1 MNRTQRIIP
10 RAGMS
15 LLWLAASVFLFG
27 CHPDAPTAVPPAV
40 ECVSL
45 EAQDVPVY
53 QEWVGTLD
61 GDINA
66 SISAQVSGYL
76 IRRDY
81 TEGRRVTNGQV
92 LFQIEPGPFKAAL
105 AQAEAQ
111 LAQARA
117 QKGKTELDVKRYKP
131 LAVLEA
137 ISQQELDD
145 AIQSDHAAAAQVASA
160 EATVQAAQLNL
171 SFTTIVSPVDGVAGL
186 AQAQIGNLVGPASG
200 LLTTVTKMD
209 PMRVNFSVSQQSMT
223 LYQEYLLASGRRLH
237 EQHNGDS
244 GMPLQLTLASGEI
257 YSQTGRVRYAD
268 NQVDAR
274 TGTVRVVGEFPNPQG
289 LLVPGMF
296 TRVRGLVHVETN
308 ALVAPQMAILNL
320 QGRCFVAVVGADDK
334 VALRPVTVGTQM
346 GEQCVVTGPVKAG
359 DRVVTEGVQKV
370 RDGMTVKPVPPEAK
384 P

>member
-1 MNRTQRIIP
+1 
-10 RAGMS
+10 MS
-15 LLWLAASVFLFG
+15 LLWLAASGFLFG

-117 QKGKTELDVKRYKP
+117 QKWKTELDVKRYKP